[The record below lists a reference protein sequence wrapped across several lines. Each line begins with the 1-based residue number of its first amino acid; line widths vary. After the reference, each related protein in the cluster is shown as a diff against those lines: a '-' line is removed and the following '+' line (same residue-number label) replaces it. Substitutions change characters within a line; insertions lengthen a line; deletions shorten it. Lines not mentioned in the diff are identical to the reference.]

1 MNITHHDSASLNI
14 QAFRGKEHRGLNS
27 TQWGSISSREPTVQ
41 WFCSKVYL
49 SMQPAVLHYF
59 CTSLQHWI
67 STALFPQSRLSF
79 PSNECMLVHTS
90 IIFLSHPL
98 PAHGERTSRS
108 PASSESSEI
117 CSFLKDLVLNAS
129 WLTLSRVGNWL
140 GLGSHE
146 LNHHRRL
153 SLQKGDLFSL

>member
-1 MNITHHDSASLNI
+1 MNITHHDSASPNT

-27 TQWGSISSREPTVQ
+27 AQWGSTSSCEATVQ
-41 WFCSKVYL
+41 WFSSQVYL
-49 SMQPAVLHYF
+49 SIQAAVLHCF
-59 CTSLQHWI
+59 STSLLHWI

-79 PSNECMLVHTS
+79 LSNECMLVHTS
-90 IIFLSHPL
+90 TLFLSHPL
-98 PAHGERTSRS
+98 PAYGERISRS

-117 CSFLKDLVLNAS
+117 CSLLKDLVLNAS

-146 LNHHRRL
+146 LHHHRRL
-153 SLQKGDLFSL
+153 NIQKGDLFSL